1 MKDIEAGDTLI
12 CVKIR
17 TSLDFKKIFGQGR
30 FEVPARE
37 GITLRE
43 FLDQLIR
50 TWGEDLGSRLFHP
63 DDRTVLPH
71 IMLMVNGQNINF
83 LNRLDTVLHDDDE
96 VLILPPVA
104 GG

>member
-1 MKDIEAGDTLI
+1 MI

-30 FEVPARE
+30 FEVSTRE
-37 GITLRE
+37 GIRLRD
-43 FLDQLIR
+43 FLEQLIHA
-50 TWGEDLGSRLFHP
+50 WGDDLASHLFKP
-63 DDRTVLPH
+63 DRKTVLPH

-83 LNRLDTVLHDDDE
+83 LNKLDTVLQDGDE

>member
-1 MKDIEAGDTLI
+1 MKESGEPLI
-12 CVKIR
+12 RVKIR

-30 FEVPARE
+30 FEVSTRE
-37 GITLRE
+37 GGTLRD
-43 FLDQLIR
+43 FLNQLVDE
-50 TWGEDLGSRLFHP
+50 WGDELASKLF
-63 DDRTVLPH
+63 DTSGQTVLPH

-83 LNRLDTVLHDDDE
+83 LNKMDTVLQNQDE

>member
-1 MKDIEAGDTLI
+1 VKESGGPLI
-12 CVKIR
+12 RVKIR

-30 FEVPARE
+30 FEVPTRE
-37 GITLRE
+37 GSTLRD
-43 FLDQLIR
+43 FLNQLVDA
-50 TWGEDLGSRLFHP
+50 WGDELASKLF
-63 DDRTVLPH
+63 DTGGQTVLPH

-83 LNRLDTVLHDDDE
+83 LNKMDTVLQDQDE

>member
-1 MKDIEAGDTLI
+1 MKEIEAGDPLI
-12 CVKIR
+12 CVRIR

-30 FEVPARE
+30 FEVPTRE

-43 FLDQLIR
+43 FLDQLIQ
-50 TWGEDLGSRLFHP
+50 TWGDELASRLFQP
-63 DDRTVLPH
+63 GGRAVLPH

-83 LNRLDTVLHDDDE
+83 LKKLDTVLQDDDE